1 MIVKLCGLRRLEDI
15 EYVNEFMPDY
25 VGFIFAEN
33 SKRTVTIEQAKELSK
48 NLSCYIQKVGVFVN
62 QPAQYIKKAVDEVGL
77 NVYQLHGDEDYDY
90 IQQISNIVDA
100 DIWKAVRVRSSED
113 IAFADNL
120 GVDAILLDS
129 FSSGQYGG
137 TGKLADWNT
146 ITKAKID
153 TRFFLAGGLY
163 ENNIINAIKTVKP
176 YGVDIS
182 GGIETDGFKDR
193 LKIKRLMN
201 LIR

>member
-1 MIVKLCGLRRLEDI
+1 MIIKLCGLRRLEDI

-33 SKRTVTIEQAKELSK
+33 SKRTVTIEQAKALSK
-48 NLSCYIQKVGVFVN
+48 NLSSYIQKVGVFVN
-62 QPAQYIKKAVDEVGL
+62 QPVEYVAKAVDEVGL
-77 NVYQLHGDEDYDY
+77 NVYQLHGDEDCDY
-90 IQQISNIVDA
+90 IENISNTVDA

-129 FSSGQYGG
+129 FSNGQYGG
-137 TGKLADWNT
+137 TGKLADWDI
-146 ITKAKID
+146 ITKAKIN
-153 TRFFLAGGLY
+153 TQIFLAGGLD
-163 ENNIINAIKTVKP
+163 ENNITNAIKTVKP